1 MISSSRWQGPLEL
14 QAVCRVPCRALPDTF
29 LVYLEMCWEKETLVL
44 LQKLIVQQASE
55 VSLEL
60 FERTPSWIGQTS
72 AQVPLGSSFHHAT
85 LHLWG
90 SCVTIQRGVASPSS
104 HEENRGERFFR
115 VGGGGGAVHRLFFTM
130 TALKIRYAYLND
142 SHYSSIGFRMGL
154 ILLSK
159 KKIVILI
166 VELRD

>member
-1 MISSSRWQGPLEL
+1 M
-14 QAVCRVPCRALPDTF
+14 
-29 LVYLEMCWEKETLVL
+29 
-44 LQKLIVQQASE
+44 
-55 VSLEL
+55 
-60 FERTPSWIGQTS
+60 
-72 AQVPLGSSFHHAT
+72 
-85 LHLWG
+85 
-90 SCVTIQRGVASPSS
+90 TIQRGVASPSS
-104 HEENRGERFFR
+104 HEQNRGERFFR
-115 VGGGGGAVHRLFFTM
+115 VGWGGAVYRLFFTM

>member
-1 MISSSRWQGPLEL
+1 M
-14 QAVCRVPCRALPDTF
+14 
-29 LVYLEMCWEKETLVL
+29 
-44 LQKLIVQQASE
+44 
-55 VSLEL
+55 
-60 FERTPSWIGQTS
+60 
-72 AQVPLGSSFHHAT
+72 
-85 LHLWG
+85 
-90 SCVTIQRGVASPSS
+90 TIQRGVASPSS
-104 HEENRGERFFR
+104 HEQNRGERFFR
-115 VGGGGGAVHRLFFTM
+115 VGGGGGGRAVHRLFFTM